1 MRRVG
6 PSLIPITQGKER
18 QAMTDPES
26 TNRATVIVS
35 GGAAVSPFTTPEAAC
50 TEGLAAGNT
59 DTFLREGL
67 LAAGYQ
73 VFTSPARIGA
83 GEVAEDPGWQG
94 FANGPT
100 PLAADMTVNAVGD
113 IDNAGA
119 HLARFLGHLE
129 AEYNI
134 TTVDIVGHSM
144 GGLFSRAAI
153 RVLQE
158 SKSTLHVRTLTTIGT
173 PWTGAFAADFAHG
186 DLALAACNGDPA
198 CEAAMTGAK
207 TLDATD
213 SEGAGQ
219 QVTQRYLAGETNG
232 LGIDGKEQTTAWND
246 LQQSV
251 LANVPVVTIG
261 GNHFDKP
268 GLSRVWPHDG
278 LVALQ
283 SALADNVSE
292 KVLSKYRT
300 LTFPNVHSIFFANAL
315 DLPWDLALTWNPL
328 VLEAVI
334 EAIENP

>member
-1 MRRVG
+1 
-6 PSLIPITQGKER
+6 
-18 QAMTDPES
+18 MTDPEII
-26 TNRATVIVS
+26 NRAVVIVS
-35 GGAAVSPFTTPEAAC
+35 GGAAVSPFTTPDSAC
-50 TEGLAAGNT
+50 GEGLAAGNT
-59 DTFLREGL
+59 DTFLRKGL

-100 PLAADMTVNAVGD
+100 PLPAAMTVNAVGE
-113 IDNAGA
+113 IDTAGA
-119 HLARFLGHLE
+119 NLARFLGHLE
-129 AEYNI
+129 TEYNI

-158 SKSTLHVRTLTTIGT
+158 SKSMLQVRTLTTIGT

-213 SEGAGQ
+213 SEGAGK
-219 QVTQRYLAGETNG
+219 QVTQRYLAGETDG
-232 LGIDGKEQTTAWND
+232 LGIDGNQQSTAWND
-246 LQQSV
+246 LQQRV
-251 LANVPVVTIG
+251 LANIPVVTIG

-268 GLSRVWPHDG
+268 GMSRVWPHDG

-283 SALADNVSE
+283 SALADNVATE
-292 KVLSKYRT
+292 VLPQHRS
-300 LTFPNVHSIFFANAL
+300 LTFPNVHSIFFSHAL
-315 DLPWDLALTWNPL
+315 DLPWNLALTWNPL

-334 EAIENP
+334 EAIEHP

>member
-1 MRRVG
+1 
-6 PSLIPITQGKER
+6 
-18 QAMTDPES
+18 MTDPEII
-26 TNRATVIVS
+26 NRAVVIVS
-35 GGAAVSPFTTPEAAC
+35 GGAAVSPFTTPDSAC
-50 TEGLAAGNT
+50 GEGLAAGNT

-67 LAAGYQ
+67 LAAGYR
-73 VFTSPARIGA
+73 VFTSPARLGA
-83 GEVAEDPGWQG
+83 GEVAEDPGWEG
-94 FANGPT
+94 FADGPT
-100 PLAADMTVNAVGD
+100 PLPAEMTVNAVGD
-113 IDNAGA
+113 IDNAGT

-129 AEYNI
+129 TEYNI
-134 TTVDIVGHSM
+134 TTVDLVGHSM

-158 SKSTLHVRTLTTIGT
+158 SDSSLDVRTLTTIGT
-173 PWTGAFAADFAHG
+173 PWTGAFAADYAHG
-186 DLALAACNGDPA
+186 DLALVACNGDPA

-219 QVTQRYLAGETNG
+219 QVTQRYLAGETDG
-232 LGIDGKEQTTAWND
+232 LGIDGKEQSAAWND
-246 LQQSV
+246 RQQGV
-251 LANVPVVTIG
+251 LANIPVVTIG

-268 GLSRVWPHDG
+268 GMSRVWPHDG

-283 SALADNVSE
+283 SALANNVSE
-292 KVLSKYRT
+292 KVLCKHRS
-300 LTFPNVHSIFFANAL
+300 LIFPNVHSIFFANAL

>member
-1 MRRVG
+1 
-6 PSLIPITQGKER
+6 
-18 QAMTDPES
+18 MTTHAT
-26 TNRATVIVS
+26 TNTATVIVS
-35 GGAAVSPFTTPEAAC
+35 GGAAVTPFTTPDAAC
-50 TEGLAAGNT
+50 SEGLAAGNT
-59 DTFLREGL
+59 DTFLRDGL
-67 LAAGYQ
+67 LAAGHQ

-83 GEVAEDPGWQG
+83 GQVSEDPGWQG
-94 FANGPT
+94 FADGPT
-100 PLAADMTVNAVGD
+100 PLPAEMTVNAVGD
-113 IDNAGA
+113 IDNAGT

-129 AEYNI
+129 TEYNI
-134 TTVDIVGHSM
+134 TTVDLVGHSM

-158 SKSTLHVRTLTTIGT
+158 SDSSLDVRTLTTIGT
-173 PWTGAFAADFAHG
+173 PWTGAFAADYAHG
-186 DLALAACNGDPA
+186 DLALVACNGDPA

-219 QVTQRYLAGETNG
+219 QVTQRYLAGETDG
-232 LGIDGKEQTTAWND
+232 LGIDGKEQSAAWND
-246 LQQSV
+246 RQQGV
-251 LANVPVVTIG
+251 LANIPVVTIG

-268 GLSRVWPHDG
+268 GMSRVWPHDG

-283 SALADNVSE
+283 SALANNVSE
-292 KVLSKYRT
+292 KVLSKHRG
-300 LTFPNVHSIFFANAL
+300 LIFPNVHSIFFANAL

>member
-1 MRRVG
+1 MT
-6 PSLIPITQGKER
+6 TQE
-18 QAMTDPES
+18 TS
-26 TNRATVIVS
+26 NTATVIVS
-35 GGAAVSPFTTPEAAC
+35 GGAAVSPFTTPDAAC
-50 TEGLAAGNT
+50 TQGLAAGNT

-67 LAAGYQ
+67 LAAGYR
-73 VFTSPARIGA
+73 VFTSPARLGA

-100 PLAADMTVNAVGD
+100 PLPANMTVNSVGD
-113 IDNAGA
+113 IDNAGT

-129 AEYNI
+129 TEYNI
-134 TTVDIVGHSM
+134 TTVDLVGHSM

-173 PWTGAFAADFAHG
+173 PWTGAFAADYAHG
-186 DLALAACNGDPA
+186 DLALVACNGDPA

-213 SEGAGQ
+213 SEGAGK
-219 QVTQRYLAGETNG
+219 QVTQRYLAGETDG
-232 LGIDGKEQTTAWND
+232 LGIDGKEQSTAWND
-246 LQQSV
+246 SQQGV
-251 LANVPVVTIG
+251 LANIPVVTIG

-268 GLSRVWPHDG
+268 GMSRVWPHDG

-283 SALADNVSE
+283 SALANNVSE
-292 KVLSKYRT
+292 KVLSKHRS
-300 LTFPNVHSIFFANAL
+300 LIFPNVHSIFFANAL